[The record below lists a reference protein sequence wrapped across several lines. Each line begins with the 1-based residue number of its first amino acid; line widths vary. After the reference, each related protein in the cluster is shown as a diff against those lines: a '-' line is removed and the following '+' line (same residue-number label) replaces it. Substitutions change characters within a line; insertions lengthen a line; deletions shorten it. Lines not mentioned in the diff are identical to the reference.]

1 MGDHY
6 HALVVIPGRIVQKGK
21 HPLVDIGAK
30 EPLQLEWKNKLVRRA
45 ASHPENAGREVLW
58 LIWPRTEKGKL
69 AKTSQVA
76 GFLKHPF
83 PEDASPP
90 GFYALGRLE
99 TVNLEEGS
107 LELTILPNPE
117 GSLTEPFTLTIW
129 AGLEVLEA
137 LPEPGAGVRIRG
149 ELRPRSLR
157 LVAHEIEVVPLPP
170 ANEAGESSPQ
180 NKGASA

>member
-1 MGDHY
+1 MADHY
-6 HALVVIPGRIVQKGK
+6 HALVVVPGRIVQKGK
-21 HPLVDIGAK
+21 RPLVDIGAK
-30 EPLQLEWKNKLVRRA
+30 APLRLEWRNKPVRRA
-45 ASHPENAGREVLW
+45 AAHPENAGREVLW
-58 LIWPRTEKGKL
+58 LIWPRTEEGKL

-76 GFLKHPF
+76 GFLKHPL

-99 TVNLEEGS
+99 AVNLEEGF
-107 LELTILPNPE
+107 LELAILPNPE

-157 LVAHEIEVVPLPP
+157 LVAREAAEVPLPP
-170 ANEAGESSPQ
+170 AKAPVE
-180 NKGASA
+180 